1 MAEEFDVDVSAS
13 DLIALIRADQ
23 ARRSPTLWVSASRT
37 IERTDVNLEAAGV
50 APDDEVAEETT
61 RGTLEVR
68 PRRGRAG
75 WVLRMSLADTAGEH
89 IAGEEDTEEAA
100 EELTLDAFEEEF
112 LRPEGRLADISVTA
126 DDGQAKARFGRW
138 LRTVLSR
145 SRSRLR
151 KAGTHGSARAA

>member
-1 MAEEFDVDVSAS
+1 MAEEFDVDVSPS

-23 ARRSPTLWVSASRT
+23 SKRSPTLWVSASRT
-37 IERTDVNLEAAGV
+37 IERTEVDLEAAG
-50 APDDEVAEETT
+50 AMPEDDVAEETT
-61 RGTLEVR
+61 RGTLETR

-75 WVLRMSLADTAGEH
+75 WVLRMSVTDTAGEH

-100 EELTLDAFEEEF
+100 EDLTLDAFEEEF

-138 LRTVLSR
+138 LRDARSRDR
-145 SRSRLR
+145 SRSREAPAL
-151 KAGTHGSARAA
+151 GSARAA